1 MDDKMDSVTNLILE
15 LFELYPDRD
24 SQRKRLVDMV
34 ASDTNNPIKDK
45 IIEYKKTYGEKY
57 PKQKLA
63 EELHICESTLVKAI
77 YNVAD
82 KRYLDNSTL
91 YRLESLCDIDK
102 GTLVFPATKDILAEY
117 LLKNIDDYDGDVGLV
132 DVTDE
137 EEQSVASFVNKTW
150 ELFRTWDL
158 HKCFRCVAEID
169 ILLLTPAQC
178 WGRLRKYFLLPKEYQ
193 ELINHYLDIR
203 KKDITETIKTIN
215 FDDDIKILTKSLW
228 QLYDEDD
235 KTVRKHLKNWKQ
247 SVKVKAIDDI
257 KYKKILLLIFYSM
270 LIKHDEYFVLFDLY
284 VDLINSDFRQPYLL
298 ILELLVNE
306 VLGKKDEILD
316 VMINKN
322 NFQKFIEAI

>member
-1 MDDKMDSVTNLILE
+1 M
-15 LFELYPDRD
+15 
-24 SQRKRLVDMV
+24 
-34 ASDTNNPIKDK
+34 
-45 IIEYKKTYGEKY
+45 
-57 PKQKLA
+57 
-63 EELHICESTLVKAI
+63 
-77 YNVAD
+77 
-82 KRYLDNSTL
+82 
-91 YRLESLCDIDK
+91 
-102 GTLVFPATKDILAEY
+102 
-117 LLKNIDDYDGDVGLV
+117 
-132 DVTDE
+132 
-137 EEQSVASFVNKTW
+137 
-150 ELFRTWDL
+150 
-158 HKCFRCVAEID
+158 
-169 ILLLTPAQC
+169 
-178 WGRLRKYFLLPKEYQ
+178 
-193 ELINHYLDIR
+193 INHYLDIR

-322 NFQKFIEAI
+322 NF

>member
-1 MDDKMDSVTNLILE
+1 MDDNMDIVTNLILE

-34 ASDTNNPIKDK
+34 ASDMNNPIKDK
-45 IIEYKKTYGEKY
+45 LNEYKKTHGEKY

-91 YRLESLCDIDK
+91 YQLESLCGIDK
-102 GTLVFPATKDILAEY
+102 GTLVFPAPKDILAEY

-137 EEQSVASFVNKTW
+137 EEQSIAFFINETW
-150 ELFRTWDL
+150 EQFQTWDL
-158 HKCFRCVAEID
+158 LKCFRCVSEID

-215 FDDDIKILTKSLW
+215 FDNDIKILIESLW
-228 QLYDEDD
+228 QLYHEDD
-235 KTVRKHLKNWKQ
+235 KTVKKHLKNWKQ
-247 SVKVKAIDDI
+247 SVKVKDVDDTI
-257 KYKKILLLIFYSM
+257 YKKILLFIFYSM
-270 LIKHDEYFVLFDLY
+270 LLRHVGYFVLFDLY

-298 ILELLVNE
+298 ILELLANQ
-306 VLGKKDEILD
+306 VLGKNDEILD
-316 VMINKN
+316 VIINKN
-322 NFQKFIEAI
+322 NF